1 LMSDLNKTMKR
12 KEAKYQNKVVI
23 SMFSVWVERLVIG
36 QNISYE
42 WKREIRWM
50 RKSRWRFEVFI
61 GLRNEK

>member
-1 LMSDLNKTMKR
+1 MSDLNKTMKR

-36 QNISYE
+36 ENISYE

>member
-1 LMSDLNKTMKR
+1 MSDLNKTMKR

-36 QNISYE
+36 ENISYE
-42 WKREIRWM
+42 WKIGIRWM